1 MREVADRWAMSSS
14 AEKMA
19 IVLLINRRGFKTIFL
34 ERTGAAGKTSGYLES
49 NLTARCFLDSQI
61 LLGKMC
67 LYIEP
72 LGVTLLFSPMA
83 YIARMQQ
90 NNPSNYSLTKQ

>member
-34 ERTGAAGKTSGYLES
+34 ERTGAAGK
-49 NLTARCFLDSQI
+49 NLWVSREQSHC
-61 LLGKMC
+61 
-67 LYIEP
+67 
-72 LGVTLLFSPMA
+72 
-83 YIARMQQ
+83 
-90 NNPSNYSLTKQ
+90 